1 MLSEPHVDGPGLK
14 VLNPRKKWYGPGYCG
29 ICGCRSES
37 LVPRAVR
44 WWDPDDGWKMGV
56 LCVGCGIEASARGPR
71 AGDFAMGADP
81 GEAIERKA
89 RIDVSA
95 ELGDLDGTWSETG
108 QGD

>member
-14 VLNPRKKWYGPGYCG
+14 VLNPRKKWFGPGYCG
-29 ICGCRSES
+29 ICGHRGES

-44 WWDPDDGWKMGV
+44 WWDADDGWKMGV
-56 LCVGCGIEASARGPR
+56 LCVGCGQEASARGPR
-71 AGDFAMGADP
+71 KGDFAMIEEDAGAEQK
-81 GEAIERKA
+81 G

-95 ELGDLDGTWSETG
+95 GMGDLDGTWSETG